1 MCVRKQAGLWNHRRT
16 TLLLLHHLNPPLEW
30 QRAVCVLKD
39 AVQTPEELP
48 LGKEPLPQSIPQPLS
63 AIKLQKLLRD
73 LQCAVYE
80 GYLER
85 MALAQQAALHHP
97 TPNTS
102 SEDAKKKILSSHG
115 AQQWEQQQR
124 LLSPTR
130 PSGNSYPNVPRLFA
144 AVPQAASEPFFARA
158 LPLLIEAILSI
169 EKIFPRCA
177 CSSSMEP
184 APVPPTAG
192 TSIDARGGGNA
203 EATAAGEVCS
213 CTCASC
219 RLRLQLRKHCSSG
232 ACGSSS
238 SWNDHVAS
246 CAAELSAGEG
256 WVLFGLGFLGLLPSP
271 EWQMAVTGFADL
283 GDMSFADFFDLTA
296 PEQSA
301 KLHCFIRY
309 CCCMAAA
316 VDAFHTKCVQK
327 GLSRFAFAPPH
338 LAFTCCK
345 DTSEQEVVRLLS
357 LLLEEEV
364 SGLLARRGTTPY
376 GPATTAATLCKQ
388 PEKLRDPRAPSS
400 SQSNGSEASFCGCGA
415 CSSYV
420 WRSSVIAA
428 VPQRGAPPCE
438 RPWPLSF
445 PCCFV
450 LRCLRISRAQAG
462 ISRCS
467 SESVAM
473 QRQPLLVPEVVQEV
487 VEGGGI
493 PCSEALDIRADFA
506 NKVIGGGILYHG
518 CLQEEVFFALCPE
531 LLLLRPLSQHLS
543 AKEAAHCRGSLRFS
557 NFSGYARTF
566 RCRLNG
572 GRNTGKI
579 LRGDPSK
586 EENAQGKREREVAQ
600 PQGHGE
606 AASTHE
612 EAACFADQQPLG
624 ESNAMQGDAQA
635 PRKRQVLLPLDS
647 DDEEEDSGCC
657 NRQHTGNTV
666 RDTGWRGWGDGVEG
680 VEAVDH
686 TPIRVQWGTP
696 RRGLYKGLPGR
707 RPRRQFEPQ
716 TVVETPDEESE
727 ENCSGYS
734 LLRIEIASVVT
745 ALDARRFGSPRAAR
759 RAAAADEILGV
770 RGLMHGSNAAAK
782 EVLHPSCQ
790 FQVPLMLRELQ
801 KVCAALHL
809 PREEVLEPTAGAAS
823 YTVQAARPSKERLLR
838 PFTTGNWGCGCF
850 GGDPQLKFL
859 LQWLGSSLSGRRMR
873 YFAWGV
879 PELLEDSRVSRLVSA
894 VLEGGRWDCAKLWKV
909 LIEGSRGSCPLL
921 REMGAMS
928 YVLHR
933 AAGNNVPSIVGEA
946 NAKDCGSSSSRIKH
960 PLQDPA
966 FYMSPED
973 CVETSKRLKTDVGDT
988 TCHTEEAK
996 WAFEKYILSVGIFT
1010 VSLWGIRSS
1019 LKESLGVERMT
1030 WDWDTRL
1037 SRDTAN
1043 RNTKGRQSYSVEML
1057 LDRHPQAETK
1067 GCWAVCLSRGIY
1079 SPLTPLGQ
1087 MGVPLSPLGFRRG

>member
-48 LGKEPLPQSIPQPLS
+48 LGKEPIPQSIPQPLS

-144 AVPQAASEPFFARA
+144 AVPQAAS
-158 LPLLIEAILSI
+158 
-169 EKIFPRCA
+169 
-177 CSSSMEP
+177 
-184 APVPPTAG
+184 
-192 TSIDARGGGNA
+192 
-203 EATAAGEVCS
+203 
-213 CTCASC
+213 
-219 RLRLQLRKHCSSG
+219 
-232 ACGSSS
+232 
-238 SWNDHVAS
+238 
-246 CAAELSAGEG
+246 
-256 WVLFGLGFLGLLPSP
+256 FLGLLPSP

-894 VLEGGRWDCAKLWKV
+894 VLEGGRWDCAKLWK
-909 LIEGSRGSCPLL
+909 LHCISPMRFRYFLMCADIAGSRGSCPLL

-988 TCHTEEAK
+988 TCHTEE
-996 WAFEKYILSVGIFT
+996 G
-1010 VSLWGIRSS
+1010 SS
-1019 LKESLGVERMT
+1019 GPS
-1030 WDWDTRL
+1030 
-1037 SRDTAN
+1037 
-1043 RNTKGRQSYSVEML
+1043 
-1057 LDRHPQAETK
+1057 
-1067 GCWAVCLSRGIY
+1067 
-1079 SPLTPLGQ
+1079 
-1087 MGVPLSPLGFRRG
+1087 